1 LEQYNIRFCIKNLE
15 RREIIMSNPNFKL
28 DNGEIKI
35 KIRNKWTTVNFNEYE
50 NIEIVGKPGAN
61 GVVVKGIHKITG
73 RIDAIKIWLPR
84 KDAKNGEVRESQ
96 YYAEIQKIAKLN
108 HPNIVKIYNAW
119 IENSCYFCSMEYIDG
134 CTLKTWISSPRSKWE
149 RLDIL
154 NKIFM
159 TIKVYQDKGIIHGD
173 IHDNNILIDKAQE
186 IHIIDFGTSVTSKYG
201 DQSKYRENYLMYELV
216 EKVMGDDF
224 SDEIFLFKKYFLNG
238 KIQNKNDVRNVIS
251 ALVSSTISEYI
262 KLEMIKFQMGKLT
275 DLRDLSEI
283 CECIAKGLYINLD
296 FVYKNMATW
305 CSQEAIDAFPQIF
318 YETLEDVVY
327 GEAQNNVNEAE
338 KMQYLSLYVY
348 YMYYKSIQPEI
359 DANIYDK
366 TYQELRYLINKKEY
380 DEYIKIINQEIDLFD
395 LHRHLQ
401 EKYDD
406 ENEIYRI
413 EGDIRGI
420 LESVLSH
427 FYNGYYL
434 HILRSEY
441 LEIQQI
447 KMDKSLCNKIIN
459 LSHIYRFNN
468 GIKD

>member
-1 LEQYNIRFCIKNLE
+1 
-15 RREIIMSNPNFKL
+15 
-28 DNGEIKI
+28 
-35 KIRNKWTTVNFNEYE
+35 
-50 NIEIVGKPGAN
+50 
-61 GVVVKGIHKITG
+61 
-73 RIDAIKIWLPR
+73 
-84 KDAKNGEVRESQ
+84 
-96 YYAEIQKIAKLN
+96 
-108 HPNIVKIYNAW
+108 
-119 IENSCYFCSMEYIDG
+119 
-134 CTLKTWISSPRSKWE
+134 
-149 RLDIL
+149 
-154 NKIFM
+154 
-159 TIKVYQDKGIIHGD
+159 
-173 IHDNNILIDKAQE
+173 
-186 IHIIDFGTSVTSKYG
+186 
-201 DQSKYRENYLMYELV
+201 
-216 EKVMGDDF
+216 
-224 SDEIFLFKKYFLNG
+224 
-238 KIQNKNDVRNVIS
+238 
-251 ALVSSTISEYI
+251 
-262 KLEMIKFQMGKLT
+262 MGKLT